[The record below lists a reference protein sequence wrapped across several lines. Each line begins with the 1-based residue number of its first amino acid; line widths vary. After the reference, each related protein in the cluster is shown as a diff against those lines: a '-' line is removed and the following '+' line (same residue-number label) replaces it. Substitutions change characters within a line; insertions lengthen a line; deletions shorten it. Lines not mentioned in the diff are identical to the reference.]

1 VCCISVIL
9 AATISAGPLPQRFSL
24 SAPVFDIS
32 SVVLTRDPVP
42 QPSPTATPLRTIY
55 HETISPFCT
64 QLRNNIGGSVI
75 GLLHNDEWV
84 ESAKETLAQ
93 MSRDWVFGGAR
104 VAMDRVKLDRVIGGL
119 VRNLT
124 IIDDLLR
131 KTAPSADPTGRLSTM
146 HAQLT
151 EVADQQL
158 EVLNIL
164 GIVLDSTEINA
175 QLEDFYRHNPRA
187 SRAAIAN
194 VRQRYDHDSMVYR
207 DPVLGQVTGVFGD
220 SPFTDPLL
228 YLIANDLQTHQLES
242 VAAKSVLEADKG
254 CASTVPLAPPVLPYT
269 RPDIV
274 PVPSP
279 QPSPSNKPRSRSL

>member
-1 VCCISVIL
+1 MIL
-9 AATISAGPLPQRFSL
+9 AATISAGPLPSVFRL
-24 SAPVFDIS
+24 RPPVFDIS
-32 SVVLTRDPVP
+32 SIVLMRDPAP

-55 HETISPFCT
+55 HETVSPFCT

-104 VAMDRVKLDRVIGGL
+104 VAMDRVRLDRVIGGL

-131 KTAPSADPTGRLSTM
+131 GTTSSSDPTGRLSTM

-207 DPVLGQVTGVFGD
+207 DPVLGRVTGIFGD

-228 YLIANDLQTHQLES
+228 YLIANDLQTRQLES
-242 VAAKSVLEADKG
+242 VAAKSVLEAGKS

-269 RPDIV
+269 RPDLA

-279 QPSPSNKPRSRSL
+279 QPSP